1 MDWVVGL
8 KTSQFHHLSIREH
21 AYLNLDVLKMIQH
34 ICQSLNTS
42 RKKAIKYMYYVFA
55 NFYGYHSKSTH
66 AEIS

>member
-21 AYLNLDVLKMIQH
+21 AYLNLDVLKMIKH

-42 RKKAIKYMYYVFA
+42 RKKLLSTCIMYLPIFMDIIPKA
-55 NFYGYHSKSTH
+55 RMQK
-66 AEIS
+66 